1 MGQYEDE
8 IRIITMNHK
17 PINIKI
23 PDNVLIYLIDVDSI
37 KFDLGF
43 FFDIEISCEDEIL
56 FTGSLG
62 NNIKSI
68 NIITWK
74 QEWRTIQI
82 KMVPNFI
89 MPHKFEKW
97 LITQLNL
104 LITFNGYTIEPKVI
118 FSEVKELDDNFKEEW
133 I

>member
-1 MGQYEDE
+1 MEQYEDE

-17 PINIKI
+17 PINVKI
-23 PDNVLIYLIDVDSI
+23 PDNVLIYLIDIDSI
-37 KFDLGF
+37 NFDLGF

-68 NIITWK
+68 NILRWK
-74 QEWRTIQI
+74 QDWRNIKI
-82 KMVPNFI
+82 KMFPNFV
-89 MPHKFEKW
+89 MPYKFKKW

-104 LITFNGYTIEPKVI
+104 LITINGY
-118 FSEVKELDDNFKEEW
+118 
-133 I
+133 